1 MFDNCIV
8 VKYDWIR
15 LGAEEVE
22 VKQIMLIELRK
33 QKFKQRSRE
42 VNTLLCVCVCVQD
55 LTFALKGL
63 ATRLIALC

>member
-8 VKYDWIR
+8 VEYDWIR

-33 QKFKQRSRE
+33 QKFKQRNRE
-42 VNTLLCVCVCVQD
+42 VNTLVCVCVQD
-55 LTFALKGL
+55 LTFALKGF